1 MNVLDQKNLVPAGV
15 SGAMYIAV
23 VAIFAS
29 LIYIVGAASTGL
41 ILGYLFPATFGEA
54 LTALGLGKFALWQ
67 VNLLIATASLT
78 LRPLFSLFK

>member
-29 LIYIVGAASTGL
+29 LVYVTGAAVTGL
-41 ILGYLFPATFGEA
+41 ILGYLFPATFSEA
-54 LTALGLGKFALWQ
+54 LAALGLGKFALWQ
-67 VNLLIATASLT
+67 LNLLVATITLT